1 MKRTLSTL
9 TVCLLLFTF
18 IIPCVAFAE
27 SESTRRLPD
36 YEEFNEAY
44 ISFTIQLEEYGYSP
58 ITSLEVFVQNYV
70 NSEYTSLDEY
80 IQIMIDE
87 ELLHQ
92 DSVGITNITDSTG
105 NVSTQSTALQA
116 WFDNI
121 GSTLDSIDI
130 RSKPDYSTID
140 FRLHLAPGDIIYD
153 TRGIITTITGHIAI
167 IQGRYYSTQH
177 NMYYLRTIEA
187 GPSGVVFGV
196 FDYTR
201 YSTRI
206 SYVYC
211 VPSATDTQIASALAF
226 CDAQRTKGYNS
237 LGALGS
243 GSCNTSILS
252 TSWYCSELVWAAYY
266 YAGINLYGTTVPNNL
281 YTPYALSCSSKLTLV
296 YTGS

>member
-9 TVCLLLFTF
+9 IVCLLLFTF
-18 IIPCVAFAE
+18 NIPYVAFAE
-27 SESTRRLPD
+27 SESSRSLSA

-44 ISFTIQLEEYGYSP
+44 ISFTTQLEEYGYSP
-58 ITSLEVFVQNYV
+58 ITSLEVFAQNYI

-92 DSVGITNITDSTG
+92 DLVGITKASSSAS
-105 NVSTQSTALQA
+105 NVSTQSTVFQA

-121 GSTLDSIDI
+121 GNTLDSINI

-140 FRLHLAPGDIIYD
+140 FRLYLAPGDIIYD
-153 TRGIITTITGHIAI
+153 TRGIVTSITGHIAI
-167 IQGRYYSTQH
+167 IQGRYYSTQY

-196 FDYTR
+196 FDCTR

-206 SYVYC
+206 SYAYY
-211 VPSATDTQIASALAF
+211 VPSATETQLASVLTF
-226 CDAQRTKGYNS
+226 CDAQLTKNYNT

-243 GSCNTSILS
+243 GSCNTSIIS
-252 TSWYCSELVWAAYY
+252 SSWYCSELIWAAYN

-281 YTPYALSCSSKLTLV
+281 YTPYALSNSSKLTLV